1 MHKGWTRKDINHDTI
16 IESKTREQI
25 IDISFAN
32 MGNLDENI
40 FWEDFAVSE
49 LLHSSLGCEHDIFVF
64 IGELIEHW
72 KTKKKVNV

>member
-1 MHKGWTRKDINHDTI
+1 
-16 IESKTREQI
+16 
-25 IDISFAN
+25 